1 VAAGTPPIHRRLAQ
15 IGLRVG
21 GPYGFA
27 LAGGHAI
34 AAHGI
39 LERPSEDVDL
49 FPTAVGEV
57 IAAYRA
63 DGLEVQVDLR
73 LDTFARLHVTDPG
86 QPDRQHRVELV
97 ANWRAQPPV
106 QMDIGPVLHPDDV
119 MAGKMD
125 ALYNR
130 AAARD
135 FLDVDAAITSGRYT
149 LDQLCDLAHE
159 ADAGFDRQLFA
170 AMLDRLDDEDFTEY
184 GVGPEHVAALRQRS
198 RTCVPALPV
207 TDRFPLPRSAPCGS
221 CGVEEVRCVHALAK
235 PSARYPGMRRWSE
248 TATMGAAGSW

>member
-1 VAAGTPPIHRRLAQ
+1 MEGDAAPFHRRLAE

-27 LAGGHAI
+27 LAGGYAI

-39 LERPSEDVDL
+39 LDRPSEDVDL
-49 FPTAVGEV
+49 FADWHRRADFPAAVDAM
-57 IAAYRA
+57 IAAYEAEGFSVR
-63 DGLEVQVDLR
+63 VDHR
-73 LDTFARLHVTDPG
+73 LDTFARLYIAEKTLPG
-86 QPDRQHRVELV
+86 NEFRVELV

-135 FLDVDAAITSGRYT
+135 FMDIDAAIAGGRYT
-149 LDQLCDLAHE
+149 LGQLCDLAHQ
-159 ADAGFDRQLFA
+159 ADTGFDQELFLAMA
-170 AMLDRLDDEDFTEY
+170 ARIDRFDDDDFTEY
-184 GVGPEHVAALRQRS
+184 GIEADKIPALRER
-198 RTCVPALPV
+198 
-207 TDRFPLPRSAPCGS
+207 
-221 CGVEEVRCVHALAK
+221 VHAWQ
-235 PSARYPGMRRWSE
+235 SAIREP
-248 TATMGAAGSW
+248 

>member
-1 VAAGTPPIHRRLAQ
+1 MADSTPPIHRQLAQ

-21 GPYGFA
+21 GAFGFA

-49 FPTAVGEV
+49 FADWQRRADFPTAVDEV

-63 DGLEVQVDLR
+63 ERFEVEIDLR
-73 LDTFARLHVTDPG
+73 LDTFARLHVTDPDE
-86 QPDRQHRVELV
+86 PDRQYRVELV

-119 MAGKMD
+119 LAGKMD

-135 FLDVDAAITSGRYT
+135 FLDIDAAITSGRYT
-149 LDQLCDLAHE
+149 LDHLCRLAHE

-170 AMLDRLDDEDFTEY
+170 AMLGRIDRLDDEDFTEY
-184 GVGPEHVAALRQRS
+184 NVSLEHVAALRQRVKS
-198 RTCVPALPV
+198 WRT
-207 TDRFPLPRSAPCGS
+207 S
-221 CGVEEVRCVHALAK
+221 LAQDWQS
-235 PSARYPGMRRWSE
+235 PQP
-248 TATMGAAGSW
+248 

>member
-1 VAAGTPPIHRRLAQ
+1 MAARTPPIHRRLAA

-21 GPYGFA
+21 GPFGFA

-49 FPTAVGEV
+49 FADWQRRADFPVAVDRV
-57 IAAYRA
+57 IAAYQA
-63 DGLEVQVDLR
+63 EGLDVQVDLR
-73 LDTFARLHVTDPG
+73 RDTFARLHVTDPDE
-86 QPDRQHRVELV
+86 PDRQHRVELV
-97 ANWRAQPPV
+97 TNWRAQPPV
-106 QMDIGPVLHPDDV
+106 YMDIGPVLHPDDV

-135 FLDVDAAITSGRYT
+135 FLDIDAAIASGRYT
-149 LDQLCDLAHE
+149 LDHLCQLAHE

-170 AMLDRLDDEDFTEY
+170 AMLGRMDRLDDEDFSEY
-184 GVGPEHVAALRQRS
+184 NVSSDHVAALRRRVNDW
-198 RTCVPALPV
+198 RT
-207 TDRFPLPRSAPCGS
+207 R
-221 CGVEEVRCVHALAK
+221 LAQD
-235 PSARYPGMRRWSE
+235 
-248 TATMGAAGSW
+248 

>member
-1 VAAGTPPIHRRLAQ
+1 VADGTAPIHRRLAE
-15 IGLRVG
+15 IALRVG
-21 GPYGFA
+21 GPFGFA

-39 LERPSEDVDL
+39 LDRPSEDVDL
-49 FPTAVGEV
+49 FADWQRRADFPSAVDEV
-57 IAAYRA
+57 IAAYQA
-63 DGLEVQVDLR
+63 EGLDVQIDLR
-73 LDTFARLHVTDPG
+73 LDTFARLHVSDLNEPG
-86 QPDRQHRVELV
+86 RQHRVELV

-135 FLDVDAAITSGRYT
+135 FLDIDAAITSGRYT
-149 LDQLCDLAHE
+149 LDHLCQLARD

-170 AMLDRLDDEDFTEY
+170 AMLGHIDRLDDQDFTEY
-184 GVGPEHVAALRQRS
+184 GASPEHVAGLRQRIKHW
-198 RTCVPALPV
+198 RTSL
-207 TDRFPLPRSAPCGS
+207 APD
-221 CGVEEVRCVHALAK
+221 
-235 PSARYPGMRRWSE
+235 
-248 TATMGAAGSW
+248 

>member
-1 VAAGTPPIHRRLAQ
+1 VEGTPPIHRRLAQ

-39 LERPSEDVDL
+39 LQRPSEDVDL
-49 FPTAVGEV
+49 FVDWQRRADFPAAVDKV
-57 IAAYRA
+57 IAEYLAE
-63 DGLEVQVDLR
+63 GLDVQVDLR
-73 LDTFARLHVTDPG
+73 LDTFARLYVTEPNDP
-86 QPDRQHRVELV
+86 RQHRVELV

-135 FLDVDAAITSGRYT
+135 FLDIDAAITSGRYT
-149 LDQLCDLAHE
+149 LNQLCDLAHN
-159 ADAGFDRQLFA
+159 ADAGFDRQLFS
-170 AMLDRLDDEDFTEY
+170 AMLGRVDSFDDEDFTEY
-184 GVGPEHVAALRQRS
+184 GVSTNMWQRCDDGSTTGAQILPAIDGP
-198 RTCVPALPV
+198 PAW
-207 TDRFPLPRSAPCGS
+207 
-221 CGVEEVRCVHALAK
+221 LAW
-235 PSARYPGMRRWSE
+235 RGW
-248 TATMGAAGSW
+248 